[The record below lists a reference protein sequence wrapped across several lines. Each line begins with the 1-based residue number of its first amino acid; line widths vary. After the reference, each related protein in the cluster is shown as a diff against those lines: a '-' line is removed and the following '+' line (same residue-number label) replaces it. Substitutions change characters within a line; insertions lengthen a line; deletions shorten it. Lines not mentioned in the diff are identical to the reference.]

1 MAKQKFNIFFTINS
15 TSTKVL
21 SFKKSPAK
29 ELSLIT
35 STGTTK
41 IAIPNLFN
49 GKKNVLWMTEN
60 SSANVIKA
68 SLSNYSSTL
77 TLLSNT
83 FRGTRNKIKL
93 DTEDGM
99 IYKFMLSS
107 NFYDFDSDQYHRILL
122 EEKLNGSHIV

>member
-1 MAKQKFNIFFTINS
+1 M
-15 TSTKVL
+15 
-21 SFKKSPAK
+21 
-29 ELSLIT
+29 
-35 STGTTK
+35 
-41 IAIPNLFN
+41 AIPNLFN

-93 DTEDGM
+93 DRKDGM
-99 IYKFMLSS
+99 IYKFM
-107 NFYDFDSDQYHRILL
+107 
-122 EEKLNGSHIV
+122 